1 MASAGWPGRRSAALE
16 RCAVARGSVFKEK
29 RLKKMEELAGKVAIV
44 TGAARGIGAA
54 IAKKLAERGASVAVC
69 DLKEEWCA
77 ETVAA
82 LGALG
87 AKAKGYGVNVAV
99 SAEVD
104 ACVKAVLADFGKVD
118 IMVNNA
124 GITKDGLLMRMSDE
138 DWDAVLNVNLK
149 GTFLFTRAVAR
160 PMMKNKSADGAQ
172 LGGVIINIASVV
184 GIMGN
189 AGQANYTASK
199 GGVIALTK
207 TTAKELGSRNVRCNA
222 VAPGFIQS
230 KMTDVLPDDVKKAYM
245 DTIPLK
251 RFGTADD
258 IAKAV
263 AFLAGPDAEYITG
276 QIISV
281 NGGMIG

>member
-1 MASAGWPGRRSAALE
+1 MGN
-16 RCAVARGSVFKEK
+16 
-29 RLKKMEELAGKVAIV
+29 LAGKVAIV
-44 TGAARGIGAA
+44 TGAGRGIGQQ
-54 IAKKLAERGASVAVC
+54 IAKKLAEEGAKVAVV
-69 DLKEEWCA
+69 DLKAEWCE
-77 ETVAA
+77 ETVGIVQAAGSEGVA
-82 LGALG
+82 LGC
-87 AKAKGYGVNVAV
+87 NVAE
-99 SAEVD
+99 STDVD
-104 ACVKAVLADFGKVD
+104 ACVKAVIEKFGTVD

-124 GITKDGLLMRMSDE
+124 GITKDGLLMRMSDA

-149 GTFLFTRAVAR
+149 GTFLFTRAVSR
-160 PMMKNKSADGAQ
+160 PMMKNKAADGTQ
-172 LGGVIINIASVV
+172 QGGVIINIASVV

-230 KMTDVLPDDVKKAYM
+230 KMTDVLPEDVKKAYM

-251 RFGTADD
+251 RFGTAED
-258 IAKAV
+258 IAKCV
-263 AFLAGPDAEYITG
+263 AFLAGPDAAYITG

>member
-1 MASAGWPGRRSAALE
+1 
-16 RCAVARGSVFKEK
+16 
-29 RLKKMEELAGKVAIV
+29 
-44 TGAARGIGAA
+44 
-54 IAKKLAERGASVAVC
+54 
-69 DLKEEWCA
+69 
-77 ETVAA
+77 
-82 LGALG
+82 
-87 AKAKGYGVNVAV
+87 
-99 SAEVD
+99 
-104 ACVKAVLADFGKVD
+104 
-118 IMVNNA
+118 
-124 GITKDGLLMRMSDE
+124 
-138 DWDAVLNVNLK
+138 
-149 GTFLFTRAVAR
+149 
-160 PMMKNKSADGAQ
+160 MMKNKAADGTQ
-172 LGGVIINIASVV
+172 LGGSIINIASVV

-207 TTAKELGSRNVRCNA
+207 TTAKELGSRNIRCNA

-263 AFLAGPDAEYITG
+263 AWLAGDEASYVTG
-276 QIISV
+276 QVISV

>member
-1 MASAGWPGRRSAALE
+1 MAN
-16 RCAVARGSVFKEK
+16 
-29 RLKKMEELAGKVAIV
+29 LKGKVAIV
-44 TGAARGIGAA
+44 TGAARGIGAE
-54 IAKKLAERGASVAVC
+54 IAKKLASCGADVAVC
-69 DLKEEWCA
+69 DLKAEWCE
-77 ETVAA
+77 ETVKAIEA
-82 LGALG
+82 LGVKALG
-87 AKAKGYGVNVAV
+87 IGVNVAV
-99 SAEVD
+99 TAEVD
-104 ACVKAVLADFGKVD
+104 ACVKEVIEKLGRVD

-160 PMMKNKSADGAQ
+160 PMMKNKPEPGGA
-172 LGGVIINIASVV
+172 IINIASVV

-207 TTAKELGSRNVRCNA
+207 TTAKELGSRNIRCNA

-230 KMTDVLPDDVKKAYM
+230 KMTDVLPDDVKKSYM
-245 DTIPLK
+245 DMSPLK
-251 RFGTADD
+251 RFGTAED

-263 AFLAGPDAEYITG
+263 AWLAGDDAAYVTG

-281 NGGMIG
+281 NGGMLG